1 MTTPQHPAQ
10 PAFTLVPRSLGETI
24 TERIGN
30 TPLLRIRLFE
40 GECPEVSI
48 YAKAEFMNP
57 GGSVKDRPALRMIE
71 DGERSG
77 RLTHDRVIIDSTS
90 GNTGIAYAMI
100 GAAKGYRVRLVMP
113 ANVSDERRKLV
124 AAYGAEVEY
133 SDPLEGSDGAIRMVR
148 AMYDQNPDAF
158 FMPDQYNNDANW
170 RAHYDG
176 TGAEIWEQTRGTVTH
191 FVAALGTSGTFM
203 GVTRRLKEMNA
214 EVQCISVQPAE
225 PWHGLEGLKHMAT
238 SIVPGI
244 YDPSLADEDIGVE
257 TEPAYDVARELAR
270 TEGILA
276 GHSSGA
282 ALWASRRGRQAD
294 RARCH
299 RHGAPRRRRSLPLD
313 RAVRSRRALN
323 LRLATIAPA
332 AEQRIRE
339 LAVAAYPNEGCGVL
353 LGRRDGTRMV
363 IVDVTSARN
372 MWTERSADRYDLDP
386 GDFLRADRDARS
398 RGLDVSGIW
407 HSHPDHPARPSQFDT
422 DRAWLDY
429 VYIIC
434 KTTGAGAEDMNAFAL
449 EAEGGAMP
457 QIDLDISPVP
467 GGGK

>member
-1 MTTPQHPAQ
+1 VSTPQHPAR
-10 PAFTLVPRSLGETI
+10 PALTLVPGSLGATI

-30 TPLLRIRLFE
+30 TPLLRVRLFE
-40 GECPEVSI
+40 RECPDVSI

-71 DGERSG
+71 EGERSG

-100 GAAKGYRVRLVMP
+100 GAAKGYSVRLVMP
-113 ANVSDERRKLV
+113 ANVSDERCKLV
-124 AAYGAEVEY
+124 AAYGAEIDF

-148 AMYDQNPDAF
+148 AMYDENPDAY

-214 EVQCISVQPAE
+214 RIQCISVQPAE

-244 YDPSLADEDIGVE
+244 YDASLADDDIGVE
-257 TEPAYDVARELAR
+257 TEPAYDIARELAR

-282 ALWASRRGRQAD
+282 ALWAAGEVARRID
-294 RARCH
+294 
-299 RHGAPRRRRSLPLD
+299 HG
-313 RAVRSRRALN
+313 
-323 LRLATIAPA
+323 
-332 AEQRIRE
+332 
-339 LAVAAYPNEGCGVL
+339 
-353 LGRRDGTRMV
+353 V
-363 IVDVTSARN
+363 IVTVLPDGG
-372 MWTERSADRYDLDP
+372 DRYLST
-386 GDFLRADRDARS
+386 GLYGRS
-398 RGLDVSGIW
+398 GR
-407 HSHPDHPARPSQFDT
+407 
-422 DRAWLDY
+422 
-429 VYIIC
+429 
-434 KTTGAGAEDMNAFAL
+434 
-449 EAEGGAMP
+449 
-457 QIDLDISPVP
+457 
-467 GGGK
+467 